1 MAITPSGSGKLEP
14 TSGSLVARVA
24 VGVVGAI
31 VLFLI
36 AKWVLGFVFTI
47 VKLGVFIAVV
57 VGAIYA
63 IGQFTKK
70 D

>member
-1 MAITPSGSGKLEP
+1 MAITPSGSSELEP

-24 VGVVGAI
+24 VGIVGAI
-31 VLFLI
+31 VVFLI
-36 AKWVLGFVFTI
+36 AKWILGFVFTI
-47 VKLGVFIAVV
+47 VKFGVFLAVV
-57 VGAIYA
+57 AGVIYA

>member
-1 MAITPSGSGKLEP
+1 MAITPSGSGELESA
-14 TSGSLVARVA
+14 SGSLVARVA

-47 VKLGVFIAVV
+47 VKLGVFLAVV
-57 VGAIYA
+57 VGVIYA

-70 D
+70 N